1 MSAFPTKI
9 LLATDG
15 SEEADLA
22 LRMAVNLARS
32 AGSELHVV
40 HVGEASPV
48 YHPERHG
55 YHARQEIRREE
66 ARRLLDDQAE
76 EIKAAGGTVAQAH
89 LRIGRPD
96 EEIVALCEELG
107 AGIIVVGSRG
117 LGGVRRALMGS
128 VADSVVR
135 HAPCPVLVIRRQ
147 VEDAPRY
154 PDGVG
159 KKPTFWEM
167 LLGDHRSEREQRV
180 LEYVVHRVG
189 DGAHLA
195 DVVREEY
202 VRRNASP
209 AEVEDI
215 CANPRLVEA
224 ARREM
229 NEDFASGE
237 LDPRRRP

>member
-15 SEEADLA
+15 SEEAGLA
-22 LRMAVNLARS
+22 LRMAVSLARS
-32 AGSELHVV
+32 TGSELHVV
-40 HVGEASPV
+40 HVVETTPV

-55 YHARQEIRREE
+55 YHARQEIRRAE
-66 ARRLLDDQAE
+66 ARRLLDEQAE
-76 EIKAAGGTVAQAH
+76 EVKAAGGTVVQAH
-89 LRIGRPD
+89 LGIGRPD

-107 AGIIVVGSRG
+107 AGMVVMGSRG
-117 LGGVRRALMGS
+117 MGGVRRALMGS
-128 VADSVVR
+128 VSDSVVR
-135 HAPCPVLVIRRQ
+135 HASCPVLVVRRQ
-147 VEDAPRY
+147 
-154 PDGVG
+154 DG
-159 KKPTFWEM
+159 KSTEERPASWKM
-167 LLGDHRSEREQRV
+167 LFGPHRSEREERV
-180 LEYVVHRVG
+180 LEYVIHRVG

-215 CANPRLVEA
+215 IANPSLVEA